1 MPSRMSFVDCLKP
14 YEAVN
19 TDKGTDKNTTHSYGP
34 VYDQLFQPHKES
46 AKRILE
52 IGVSGGFGL
61 LAYADYF
68 QHAEIFGLDISD
80 NCASSVKAHPRV
92 HLTFGNALDKSIV
105 DSVEGPFD
113 IIIED
118 ASHFPD
124 HQLQHFFDFA
134 HKVKPGGLY
143 IIEDINDQNAD
154 WLRQQLHPL
163 GQSMGFTL
171 EWLDLRPIKSRYDDI
186 LLVARRQL

>member
-1 MPSRMSFVDCLKP
+1 MSFVDCLKP

-52 IGVSGGFGL
+52 VGVSGGFGL

-92 HLTFGNALDKSIV
+92 HLTFGNALDSAV
-105 DSVEGPFD
+105 VRSVEGPFD

-124 HQLQHFFDFA
+124 HQVRHFYDFA
-134 HKVKPGGLY
+134 PKVNPGGLY
-143 IIEDINDQNAD
+143 IIEDINQDNLD
-154 WLRQQLHPL
+154 WIRRQVTGPAEH
-163 GQSMGFTL
+163 MGFTL
-171 EWLDLRPIKSRYDDI
+171 EWMDLRSIKGRYDDI
-186 LLVARRQL
+186 LMVARR